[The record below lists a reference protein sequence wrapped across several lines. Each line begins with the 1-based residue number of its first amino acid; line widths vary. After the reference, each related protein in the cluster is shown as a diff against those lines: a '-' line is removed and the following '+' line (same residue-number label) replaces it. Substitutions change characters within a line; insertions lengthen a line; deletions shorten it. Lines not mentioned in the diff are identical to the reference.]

1 MTLTHPDIPAL
12 KWPGMTMDFLLAP
25 DVSHKLFA
33 GDEIRIEFIIREG
46 DAPHIVH
53 WQTNN
58 AAQGD
63 IQ

>member
-1 MTLTHPDIPAL
+1 
-12 KWPGMTMDFLLAP
+12 MDFLLAP

-46 DAPHIVH
+46 DTPQIVR
-53 WQTNN
+53 WQPNN

-63 IQ
+63 VQ